1 MSKKFGNS
9 ARFYDLIYK
18 DKDYAAET
26 HFVCD
31 RINRFATD
39 VKTLLEVGCGTGNYA
54 YRFRDAGLKVHGID
68 ASSEMISIAVDK
80 KSSLGGENITFEV
93 SNAEEFSTST
103 SWDAAVSLFFML
115 GYQVSDEDLHK
126 TFNSIRT
133 AIRPGG
139 LFAFDFWHGPSVLE
153 KGCYPKKIEIEM
165 QNHFLV
171 RESIPEKCSGQNCF
185 RIQQSFQVE
194 EKDGG
199 KKQYFEEV
207 HKVRYFFREELQ
219 EVIQTNG
226 FELLGMEAFMGG
238 DLEATNWAGIAFARA
253 R

>member
-1 MSKKFGNS
+1 MPKNS
-9 ARFYDLIYK
+9 QHPPLGTQRF
-18 DKDYAAET
+18 
-26 HFVCD
+26 H
-31 RINRFATD
+31 
-39 VKTLLEVGCGTGNYA
+39 
-54 YRFRDAGLKVHGID
+54 
-68 ASSEMISIAVDK
+68 
-80 KSSLGGENITFEV
+80 
-93 SNAEEFSTST
+93 
-103 SWDAAVSLFFML
+103 FFML

-139 LFAFDFWHGPSVLE
+139 LSHLIFGMVPASLKRLLSQKDRNRDAEPL
-153 KGCYPKKIEIEM
+153 
-165 QNHFLV
+165 LV